1 MHLQSVSVY
10 VRDQERALD
19 FYTDVFGFESLVDV
33 AIDDD
38 ADDRWIELGLPGD
51 TVRLVLSTASTAEHF
66 DQSVGG
72 WTNIIFSV
80 DDVEAAVREMEEAG
94 ATVVE
99 EPQSFNWG
107 EWAVVGDPDGNQFG
121 LSASSVEQEE

>member
-19 FYTDVFGFESLVDV
+19 FYTDVFGFEARVDV
-33 AIDDD
+33 AIDDEGS
-38 ADDRWIELGLPGD
+38 DRWIELGLPGD
-51 TVRLVLSTASTAEHF
+51 TVRLVLSTVSAAEHF

-72 WTNIIFSV
+72 WTNVIFSV
-80 DDVEAAVREMEEAG
+80 DDVEAAVREMEEEG

-99 EPQSFNWG
+99 EPQTFDWG
-107 EWAVVGDPDGNQFG
+107 QWAVVADPDGNQFG
-121 LSASSVEQEE
+121 LSASPAGEGE